1 MIFTFMFINLNI
13 IYLHKV
19 FSNLLYKLNHRFIFI
34 LFIIINYRYI
44 NLKECKR

>member
-1 MIFTFMFINLNI
+1 MPFINIKFSL
-13 IYLHKV
+13 IY
-19 FSNLLYKLNHRFIFI
+19 FYKLNCRFIFI

>member
-1 MIFTFMFINLNI
+1 MPFINI
-13 IYLHKV
+13 K
-19 FSNLLYKLNHRFIFI
+19 FSMICFYKLNHRFIFI

>member
-1 MIFTFMFINLNI
+1 MPFINIKFSL
-13 IYLHKV
+13 IY
-19 FSNLLYKLNHRFIFI
+19 FYELNHRFIFI